1 MSAFAGGANAER
13 NVAAAGASASI
24 RSMQPATT
32 IQVRRAR
39 PADAAALRAVLHDTF
54 ESTWRPNITAQAA
67 EAFVRE
73 DRPAVYV
80 AERGLE
86 FWVAEL
92 EGEVVGLVHWQN
104 DFVHALHVRAA
115 RRGVGARLMDLAE
128 AEIAGAGFAAALLET
143 DTFNVRS
150 QAFYAARGYQ
160 EARRYPDTEWDSGL
174 TTILLVKSLG

>member
-1 MSAFAGGANAER
+1 MQSA
-13 NVAAAGASASI
+13 
-24 RSMQPATT
+24 PT

-39 PADAAALRAVLHDTF
+39 PDDAAALRAVLRDTF
-54 ESTWRPNITAQAA
+54 ESTWRPNITGPAA
-67 EAFVRE
+67 EAFLSE
-73 DRPAVYV
+73 DRPAAYV

-104 DFVHALHVRAA
+104 DFVHALHVRASHA
-115 RRGVGARLMDLAE
+115 RRGAGARLMDLAE

-143 DTFNVRS
+143 DTFNLRS

-160 EARRYPDTEWDSGL
+160 EARRYPDTEWASGL